1 VGCEVDYLGAAMRS
15 AAAREELS
23 RPVDMNSSQD
33 STKLL
38 EQAERSETPDVLY
51 FRRFY
56 AANDVASNADV
67 VCDLAKQ
74 FLALVEK

>member
-1 VGCEVDYLGAAMRS
+1 MRS

-38 EQAERSETPDVLY
+38 EQAERSETPDVRY

-56 AANDVASNADV
+56 AANGVASNADAV
-67 VCDLAKQ
+67 
-74 FLALVEK
+74 